1 MSNEKKPEWF
11 EIVERDQ
18 PTQSQQNRPK
28 IFSRPILAVAL
39 SGLVIGVGALYASA
53 DEESEVVAKAPVTTS
68 AKVAAESTQPAAVQ
82 QPSSGIQNPMIT
94 EPGGRGDGDFEE
106 HHGREGR
113 HGEHD
118 RFEFDRD

>member
-18 PTQSQQNRPK
+18 PTRKERSSRR
-28 IFSRPILAVAL
+28 IFSRPILALAL

-53 DEESEVVAKAPVTTS
+53 DEENPVVAKAPVATS
-68 AKVAAESTQPAAVQ
+68 AKVAVESTQPAAVQ
-82 QPSSGIQNPMIT
+82 QPSSGIQNPMNT
-94 EPGGRGDGDFEE
+94 EPRGRGDGDFEE
-106 HHGREGR
+106 HHGHEGR

-118 RFEFDRD
+118 RFEFDGD